1 MTPEEQSAGSGAR
14 PPNPPQ
20 RSDSAGRRRN
30 FRPPRRPR
38 REPRGQSQQPAPS
51 RPASDPG
58 QQGTELP
65 AAEIAETGE
74 PMPAHAPEGSAEY
87 GGPSAE
93 EFRPIAAEPSG
104 VQVEVGPAIREGIE
118 QLQRIN
124 RDLELLL
131 LEMQKALETLEE
143 AEVQKYADERDIE
156 SLRAALRNLNRTREA
171 AQRPQPSAPR
181 QEQRSRH
188 PQREQRFQSSHRQ
201 RPGGRPPERNPEPA
215 PPPEHPSAETPAPE
229 ENRAEPP
236 HEPEIPF

>member
-1 MTPEEQSAGSGAR
+1 
-14 PPNPPQ
+14 
-20 RSDSAGRRRN
+20 
-30 FRPPRRPR
+30 
-38 REPRGQSQQPAPS
+38 
-51 RPASDPG
+51 
-58 QQGTELP
+58 
-65 AAEIAETGE
+65 
-74 PMPAHAPEGSAEY
+74 MPAHVPEASAEY
-87 GGPSAE
+87 GGPSVE
-93 EFRPIAAEPSG
+93 EFRPVAAEPSG
-104 VQVEVGPAIREGIE
+104 VQVEAGPAIREGIE

-171 AQRPQPSAPR
+171 AQRPQPSGPR

-201 RPGGRPPERNPEPA
+201 RPGGRPPERNPEQG
-215 PPPEHPSAETPAPE
+215 PPPEHSSAEAPAPE